1 MALPSK
7 SVASVKAL
15 RLVVWMKQRRAKGLE
30 QSEVASTTEETE
42 ERKMGQVM
50 QWSVHQG
57 KALACMCV
65 CMGNH

>member
-42 ERKMGQVM
+42 ENGPGYAV
-50 QWSVHQG
+50 
-57 KALACMCV
+57 V
-65 CMGNH
+65 CTPG